1 MPRITNLRGIQT
13 RKLRI
18 LQKVEWNE
26 AGFLTVDAH
35 EAAWRPQ
42 LTESQWPREWSDDFG
57 FNRSFRGIV
66 SYVTVIKNLILFFAE
81 KGSKDRLFICP
92 FGEKLNCK
100 I

>member
-1 MPRITNLRGIQT
+1 MPRITNLRDIQT

-57 FNRSFRGIV
+57 FNRSFSGIV
-66 SYVTVIKNLILFFAE
+66 S
-81 KGSKDRLFICP
+81 
-92 FGEKLNCK
+92 
-100 I
+100 